1 MPIRVRFLIK
11 GIVQGVGFRPFLY
24 RSAHKFNLS
33 GFVKN
38 TAQGVIL
45 ETEGT
50 KKDIEDFTSHILENP
65 PPLALIES
73 HEAEEISPLG
83 SETFEIV
90 SSEAGGK
97 GDSLVSPD
105 IAICDNCVE
114 ELFLPENRRY
124 RYPFINCTD
133 CGPRFSIIRALPYD
147 RPKTTMKD
155 FPMCGPCD
163 SEYRDP
169 YDRRYHA
176 QPVSCYHCGPTLF
189 FHDPEGKTGKVEDAS
204 LEMIS
209 QKIRE
214 GHIVAIKGLG
224 GYHLACKA
232 SNEAAVV
239 RLREVKGRE
248 TKPFALMGTME
259 TILEYTYVSEKEKSL
274 LLSPAAPILL
284 LKRKES
290 KDIAPSVAPGL
301 SELGFM
307 LPYTP
312 LHMLLLEKVREP
324 LVMTSANITD
334 EPIIYTE
341 DMGALQGLSD
351 YILSHDR
358 EIEIF
363 ADDSVV
369 KVFEGRPYMV
379 RRSRGYVPL
388 PIKMPFQSP
397 ETVLALGPMLKTT
410 FTFLYNGKAIV
421 GQYIGD
427 TDSPA
432 AIEAERRA
440 IDHFMG
446 LFSLEPGVIVVDS
459 HPGYPNRELAGGFDG
474 VRVVE
479 VQHHEAHVGAL
490 MAETGELGEMIGI
503 SMDGTGYGDDNTIW
517 GGEFFVGDYRGLRRF
532 GHLKYLFLPSGDK
545 SAKEP
550 WRFALSVLHALYGD
564 SEEVT
569 EFARSFGEKAG
580 FLLEAIE
587 KSAGGILTSSCGRL
601 FDAAAVLL
609 GIGNFNTYEGELP
622 IKLQACAEKSDFME
636 TGVGECYSFSIEE
649 EKEKKWKSLNFLPM
663 IRDIMGDERGMSD
676 RAYLFHLTLASG
688 FVEMATL
695 AADERNIRKVGLT
708 GGVFQNTLLLKL
720 TKDLLEESGFEVL
733 IHSEVPP
740 NDGGISLGQAFL
752 AAGRLQK

>member
-1 MPIRVRFLIK
+1 MRIRVRFLIK

-24 RSAHKFNLS
+24 RSAHKYKLS

-38 TAQGVIL
+38 TAQGVIM
-45 ETEGT
+45 EVEG
-50 KKDIEDFTSHILENP
+50 IEKNIEGFTAHILDNP

-73 HEAEEISPLG
+73 HETENVPLQG

-90 SSEAGGK
+90 SSEAEGK
-97 GDSLVSPD
+97 SDSLVSPD
-105 IAICDNCVE
+105 IAICDNCVG

-133 CGPRFSIIRALPYD
+133 CGPRFSIIRELPYD

-176 QPVSCYHCGPTLF
+176 QPVSCYHCGPTLY

-209 QKIRE
+209 RKIRE

-232 SNEAAVV
+232 SNEEAVV

-274 LLSPAAPILL
+274 LLSPAAPIVL

-369 KVFEGRPYMV
+369 KVFEGRRYMV

-388 PIKMPFQSP
+388 PLKMPF
-397 ETVLALGPMLKTT
+397 ETDETILALGPMLKTT
-410 FTFLYNGKAIV
+410 FTFLFRGKAIV

-432 AIEAERRA
+432 SIEAERRA
-440 IDHFMG
+440 VDHFMN
-446 LFSLEPGVIVVDS
+446 LFSLKPGVVVLDR
-459 HPGYPNRELAGGFDG
+459 HPGYPNRELVEGFGG

-503 SMDGTGYGDDNTIW
+503 SMDGTGYGDDGTIW
-517 GGEFFVGDYRGLRRF
+517 GGEFFVGDYRGLTRF
-532 GHLKYLFLPSGDK
+532 GHLKYLFLPSGDR

-550 WRFALSVLHALYGD
+550 WRFALSVLYSLYGE
-564 SEEVT
+564 SGEVG
-569 EFARSFGEKAG
+569 EFVRSYGEKAVY
-580 FLLEAIE
+580 LLEAI
-587 KSAGGILTSSCGRL
+587 KKDVGGILTSSCGRL
-601 FDAAAVLL
+601 FDAVAVLL
-609 GIGNFNTYEGELP
+609 GIGDFNTYEGELP
-622 IKLQACAEKSDFME
+622 IKLQACAEKSGYMGGGME
-636 TGVGECYSFSIEE
+636 ESYSYVIEE
-649 EKEKKWKSLNFLPM
+649 EKGKNIKTLNFLPM

-676 RAYLFHLTLASG
+676 RAYLFHLTLARG
-688 FVEMATL
+688 FVEMAML

-733 IHSEVPP
+733 IHSGVPP